1 MVFVTSTIAY
11 SLQRKRGAAVPVSG
25 KSLFVSLFSA
35 PVARRGKRPPQV
47 LRKRLY
53 SCASGVSDDNRPRW
67 TGEHALDAESS
78 LAAHFM
84 RSLIERDGQTELSSR
99 TRVDAALHELCDA
112 GEISVENITGEAG
125 LEASKAAAFIDE
137 QLTQD
142 TAAAVNE
149 LVQQHEAAANA
160 AYAKMQQK
168 LGRVE
173 EEKQRFRSLL
183 LEQNSML
190 ASLGSFPA
198 LVSKSRRLRWL
209 IVATIV
215 TLVLLI
221 YVAAMMLQ
229 QRDVHGSLVWL
240 VLALCGMLAVS
251 QRAGN

>member
-1 MVFVTSTIAY
+1 
-11 SLQRKRGAAVPVSG
+11 
-25 KSLFVSLFSA
+25 
-35 PVARRGKRPPQV
+35 
-47 LRKRLY
+47 
-53 SCASGVSDDNRPRW
+53 
-67 TGEHALDAESS
+67 
-78 LAAHFM
+78 
-84 RSLIERDGQTELSSR
+84 
-99 TRVDAALHELCDA
+99 
-112 GEISVENITGEAG
+112 VENITGEAG